1 MQQLAI
7 ASLVPQ
13 TWSTPLEP
21 LHALKTG
28 TIFQDL
34 DLPFYC
40 ADQIPASLSK
50 DSPDAEIY
58 AKRFAIYDCMLY
70 LDTHPA
76 DPEALSYFEQLSG
89 HPYASWKDDTLPW
102 GGGDAKC
109 GAMKDNCNSL

>member
-7 ASLVPQ
+7 ASIPIQ
-13 TWSTPLEP
+13 NWRPPEEP
-21 LHALKTG
+21 VKGLKMG
-28 TIFQDL
+28 TIFQEL
-34 DLPFYC
+34 NLPFF
-40 ADQIPASLSK
+40 LSDESCQPLPK
-50 DSPDAEIY
+50 DLEDAEKY

-76 DPEALSYFEQLSG
+76 DPEALAYYEQMSG
-89 HPYASWKDDTLPW
+89 HAYASWESDTLPW